1 MTEYCAR
8 DNPRKS
14 AQTTITTTTTTA
26 TTITGRLTTDVPTCA
41 QESLHLHLLPHLLL
55 LLLSLAS
62 CLISGFLDRL
72 TEARIKLR
80 SKDTAGHL
88 VTMIFAARA
97 ITNSGPASDYRRM
110 G

>member
-1 MTEYCAR
+1 MTEYCVR

-14 AQTTITTTTTTA
+14 AQTTITTTTA
-26 TTITGRLTTDVPTCA
+26 TTITGRLTTDVLTCA
-41 QESLHLHLLPHLLL
+41 QESLHLLPYFLLLPLVP
-55 LLLSLAS
+55 APS

-97 ITNSGPASDYRRM
+97 ISSSGPASDYRRM

>member
-1 MTEYCAR
+1 MTEYCVR

-14 AQTTITTTTTTA
+14 AQTTITTTTA
-26 TTITGRLTTDVPTCA
+26 TTITGRLTTDVLTCA
-41 QESLHLHLLPHLLL
+41 QESLHLHLLPYFLLL
-55 LLLSLAS
+55 LPLVPAPS

-97 ITNSGPASDYRRM
+97 ISSSGPASDYRRM